1 MVPVGPTRQ
10 EKGSEVD
17 LENLLAQKGRPPA
30 AQLVSGLKIR
40 PWQWL
45 PGRLPPS
52 CRQYPLSTGYCS
64 SGQAPCASDGAYL
77 LFRLPQVTLRGM
89 QTLQAAPCWPPWPHQ
104 SLMFPSQV
112 ILAPMVKPVSVF
124 NAISHLRIVWFSV
137 CFHFSGPFNYLY
149 ISCTL
154 YYQAYIELR
163 IILRLEY

>member
-17 LENLLAQKGRPPA
+17 LENLLAQKGRPPV

-40 PWQWL
+40 PWHWL

-89 QTLQAAPCWPPWPHQ
+89 QTLQAAPCCPPPGPTNLWCFQVKSFWLQWCSQFQFSMPFLILELYGFLCVFT
-104 SLMFPSQV
+104 SLALLTTY
-112 ILAPMVKPVSVF
+112 I
-124 NAISHLRIVWFSV
+124 
-137 CFHFSGPFNYLY
+137 FHVHCIIKL
-149 ISCTL
+149 
-154 YYQAYIELR
+154 IEN
-163 IILRLEY
+163 